1 MNIKFRGKRVD
12 NGEWVYGNFVF
23 SKDVDDEFHS
33 IIIPFENS
41 NMFTNDLSNDLGFEN
56 WYIVDLKTVSQFT
69 GLKDKNGVEI
79 FEGDLL
85 KSYDEYGNI
94 DVDKVI
100 YNTSHCKFMLV
111 SDSESRLPIGLGEY
125 SSFTLEVIGNIHEV
139 NHETTM

>member
-1 MNIKFRGKRVD
+1 MMREIKFRAWD
-12 NGEWVYGNFVF
+12 
-23 SKDVDDEFHS
+23 SKNKKMYS
-33 IIIPFENS
+33 FELIELPYS
-41 NMFTNDLSNDLGFEN
+41 EN
-56 WYIVDLKTVSQFT
+56 VNLDGQFDGLLDMYYKLMQYT

-85 KSYDEYGNI
+85 KSYDEHGNI

-139 NHETTM
+139 AP

>member
-1 MNIKFRGKRVD
+1 MREIKFRVMTV
-12 NGEWVYGNFVF
+12 NLVENEFVYGYYQKIIGYGSCDIGNIYHLIVNENDE
-23 SKDVDDEFHS
+23 SNYVDE
-33 IIIPFENS
+33 
-41 NMFTNDLSNDLGFEN
+41 
-56 WYIVDLKTVSQFT
+56 KTVGQFT

-85 KSYDEYGNI
+85 KSYDEHGNI

-139 NHETTM
+139 TPWELKHRV

>member
-1 MNIKFRGKRVD
+1 MRKIDFRMYSSDKKGYFYDTRIVLECLINQNMGHVD
-12 NGEWVYGNFVF
+12 YVKEGYA
-23 SKDVDDEFHS
+23 
-33 IIIPFENS
+33 FE
-41 NMFTNDLSNDLGFEN
+41 
-56 WYIVDLKTVSQFT
+56 QFT

-85 KSYDEYGNI
+85 KSYDEHGNI

-139 NHETTM
+139 NNETTL